1 MPWACVWILF
11 LIEVITNSDKR
22 INKLARA
29 SVGAVRVNQDRG
41 PKKCVLVLSGTCGL
55 LLSDLV
61 ANTLE
66 TGGLPVYTT
75 TSVLENGTCTA
86 VL

>member
-41 PKKCVLVLSGTCGL
+41 PKCVLVLSGTCGL